1 MSRHADAIVV
11 GAGILGASTAYHL
24 KEAGCENVVLIERDQ
39 CASGGTG
46 KSAAIIRQ
54 HYSSQVAA
62 RLTLD
67 GIRMF
72 TKLNDTLGLREGFV
86 QSGWRMLIPEPL
98 MEAAAANVAM
108 QRTLGIDTELIPV
121 DGTDVPEWLNPD
133 GVAGICY
140 ESLGGYADPVRITEA
155 FVAGFERAGGDYR
168 SRTAVRSLRGD
179 AGAVTGVD
187 TDDGPLLS
195 PIVVNAAGPWSKP
208 LAESVGLA
216 LPMRSVREQDTVWEA
231 REGRPLPD
239 TSISNAVDAMY
250 LRPLGGRRFVI
261 GRGFPKEYEDVD
273 PYNYK
278 TTPDE
283 AFVSD
288 VMERT
293 EHRFPTLQGARR
305 IDAYC
310 ALYDVTPDWMPFVGP
325 RSGIAGYADANGG
338 SGHGFKIGPAIGAE
352 LARWLL
358 EGEVADDFAGLSY
371 DRIERGESFI
381 GAYGGNRA

>member
-1 MSRHADAIVV
+1 MSAHADAIVI

-24 KEAGCENVVLIERDQ
+24 KAAGCNNVVLLERDHS
-39 CASGGTG
+39 ASGGTG

-54 HYSSQVAA
+54 HYSSEVAA
-62 RLTLD
+62 RLTLN

-72 TKLNDTLGLREGFV
+72 AELEETLSLSDGFV
-86 QSGWRMLIPEPL
+86 QSGWRMLLPQPL
-98 MEAAAANVAM
+98 MEAAGANVAM
-108 QRTLGIDTELIPV
+108 QRSLGIETVLEPIGDA
-121 DGTDVPEWLNPD
+121 DVPEWLNPD

-140 ESLGGYADPVRITEA
+140 EPLGGYADPVRVTEA
-155 FVAGFERAGGDYR
+155 FVAGFQRAGGDYR
-168 SRTAVRSLRGD
+168 LRTPVRALQGD
-179 AGAVTGVD
+179 ARAVTGVI
-187 TDDGPLLS
+187 TDDGAIES

-216 LPMRSVREQDTVWEA
+216 LPLRSVREQDTVWEA

-250 LRPLGGRRFVI
+250 LRPLGGRRFVL
-261 GRGFPKEYEDVD
+261 GRGFPKDYEDVD

-283 AFVSD
+283 SFITD
-288 VMERT
+288 LMERT

-325 RSGIAGYADANGG
+325 RTGVTGYADANGG
-338 SGHGFKIGPAIGAE
+338 SGHGCKIGPAIGAE
-352 LARWLL
+352 LAQWLRN
-358 EGEVADDFAGLSY
+358 GTVADDFASLSY
-371 DRIERGESFI
+371 DRLEAGGGFV